1 MSKAKV
7 SQDFLRS
14 IIEERGVNVTTLAE
28 LMGMSVTMVNGCFR
42 HNKDA
47 NGNPRN
53 FPERTLPKLNAAL
66 VAMADEMDKIQI
78 PFGSS
83 QTYTNQRGVTYDPA
97 AVESIT
103 ALHRYFKLTKF
114 LNKVLRWT
122 PNKKSIVLH
131 TPSSKGYACVS
142 ESEVAKIN
150 AAIKEVVIIFNSI
163 EVVSGQPDSNSDK

>member
-7 SQDFLRS
+7 SQDFLLN
-14 IIEERGVNVTTLAE
+14 IIDERGVNVTTLAE
-28 LMGMSVTMVNGCFR
+28 LMGMSNTMVNGCFR

-53 FPERTLPKLNAAL
+53 FPEKTLPKLNAAL
-66 VAMADEMDKIQI
+66 VAMADEMNKIQI

-97 AVESIT
+97 AVENIT
-103 ALHRYFKLTKF
+103 NLHRYFKLIKF
-114 LNKVLRWT
+114 LNRVLGWT

-163 EVVSGQPDSNSDK
+163 EVVPGKPDSNSDK

>member
-28 LMGMSVTMVNGCFR
+28 LMGMSATMVNGCFR

-53 FPERTLPKLNAAL
+53 FPEKTLPKLNAAL
-66 VAMADEMDKIQI
+66 VAMADEMNKIQI

-83 QTYTNQRGVTYDPA
+83 QTYTNQRGATYDPA

-114 LNKVLRWT
+114 LNRVLGWT
-122 PNKKSIVLH
+122 LNKKSIVLH
-131 TPSSKGYACVS
+131 APSSKGYACVS
-142 ESEVAKIN
+142 ESDVAKIN

-163 EVVSGQPDSNSDK
+163 EVVSGQPESNSDK